1 MKTVIVP
8 GISNAAAIDNY
19 AVVKQT
25 FPGELIHYIFLDIW
39 AVPDNYNDL
48 ITRLD
53 RRGRAV
59 VSKECCEAVARFS
72 ESGQQCTAAIDHI
85 YGDSV
90 PVFRNYCEH
99 HGADLVIFDQA
110 SWMDNAHFAER
121 DIFRMVMR
129 SGFEVLYLPKTNG
142 VKREQP
148 VRMSTVA
155 AKGHRQPAP
164 VAVTSATAASG
175 RSPTTH
181 TADHHKVDITSRFI
195 SVDQM
200 LNDIQNYVMSEDIL
214 IRQVST
220 LNRYFMK
227 QSTLQRMLTESNRDL
242 LWLRK

>member
-8 GISNAAAIDNY
+8 GISNAAVIDNY

-48 ITRLD
+48 ITKLD

-72 ESGQQCTAAIDHI
+72 EAGQQCTAAIDHI

-99 HGADLVIFDQA
+99 HSADLVIFDEA
-110 SWMDNAHFAER
+110 AWMDNVHFAER

-142 VKREQP
+142 AKREQV
-148 VRMSTVA
+148 VRMSNVTT
-155 AKGHRQPAP
+155 KGNRQPAS
-164 VAVTSATAASG
+164 VGVTSATAVSG
-175 RSPTTH
+175 RFPITH
-181 TADHHKVDITSRFI
+181 TADHSVGISTRFT

-200 LNDIQNYVMSEDIL
+200 LNDIQNHGMSEDIL
-214 IRQVST
+214 IRQVSR

-227 QSTLQRMLTESNRDL
+227 QSTVQRMLTESNRDL